1 MDDVTNVVPAGTY
14 RHFKGNLYQVLF
26 CARHSED
33 LGVLVVY
40 KDVNNSMTWARP
52 LEEFLRALPNGD
64 DRFLLVK

>member
-1 MDDVTNVVPAGTY
+1 MEDVTNVVPSGTY

-40 KDVNNSMTWARP
+40 KNVNNNMAWARP
-52 LEEFLRALPNGD
+52 LEEFLKTLPNGD
-64 DRFLLVK
+64 ERFVLVK